1 MTVLQAEMFTDQIM
15 MAIARGGVTISV
27 NVGKRISAATLDA
40 AHGGAERII
49 AAYKARRGNSGE
61 TGVMTLSGLQ
71 EKAGGDLHSID
82 VSDELITELKADL
95 KERGVDFAI
104 EHAPDGNT
112 YVHFRGADTDT
123 VSHGITQ
130 AKATLEKKLDHAKP
144 ARTDVNEPSKKP
156 QTRADV
162 AHTVQA
168 KATQKAAAKTPKAAR
183 LDKNAPHIVSP
194 KGKVR

>member
-49 AAYKARRGNSGE
+49 AAYKARHGNSGE

-82 VSDELITELKADL
+82 VSDELITDLKADL

-130 AKATLEKKLDHAKP
+130 AKATLEKKLKDAPAK
-144 ARTDVNEPSKKP
+144 TDVDEPSKKP
-156 QTRADV
+156 QTRTDV
-162 AHTVQA
+162 SR
-168 KATQKAAAKTPKAAR
+168 K
-183 LDKNAPHIVSP
+183 I
-194 KGKVR
+194 